1 MNIELALCQRTHPAY
16 VRFRDE
22 HYITNN
28 GCHGQQLHYLV
39 MIEGKL
45 HGILSGASAV
55 YGVKS
60 RDLFF
65 GIKTEKRKVQ
75 LNSIINNVVYRL
87 VDAPKNAASQA
98 LAQWRKQIAADWE
111 HLYQVKVAGFETF
124 VIEGSLNDKDEVCTD
139 RTRTGAL
146 YRADNWDMLGITA
159 GNTKTHSTK
168 TGSGGMGTAHKRKQV
183 CKKLIFARKVK
194 SVPLAEFYKATWQD
208 REAQK
213 EVQQRRRELLARDAH
228 LLLAFRTTA

>member
-16 VRFRDE
+16 VSFRDE

-39 MIEGKL
+39 MLDGKL

-55 YGVKS
+55 YGVKA

-65 GIKTEKRKVQ
+65 GIETEKRKVQ

-98 LAQWRKQIAADWE
+98 LALWRKRIAADWE
-111 HLYQVKVAGFETF
+111 HLYGVKVAGFETF
-124 VIEGSLNDKDEVCTD
+124 VIEGSLNDRYEVCTS

-146 YRADNWDMLGITA
+146 YRADNWEMLGVTA
-159 GNTKTHSTK
+159 GNTKTHSVK
-168 TGSGGMGTAHKRKQV
+168 AGNGGMGTAHKRKEV
-183 CKKLIFARKVK
+183 CQKLIFARKVK
-194 SVPLAEFYKATWQD
+194 GIPLAETYKATWQD

-213 EVQQRRRELLARDAH
+213 VVQQRRKELLARDAH
-228 LLLAFRTTA
+228 LFGAPQ